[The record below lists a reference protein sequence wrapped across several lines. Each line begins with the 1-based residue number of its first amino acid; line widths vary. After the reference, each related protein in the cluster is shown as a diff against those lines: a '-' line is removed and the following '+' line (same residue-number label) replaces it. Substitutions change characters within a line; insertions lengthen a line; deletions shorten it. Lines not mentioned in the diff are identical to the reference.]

1 MTQRRPITY
10 NPEERKETIRLV
22 KQAKS
27 GDQDAM
33 ARLIEQSEQMVYI
46 NCLRLLK
53 DPEEARDMAQEVFL
67 TVFLKLD
74 TLKKPEAFFEWV
86 KIITVNKCR
95 NKLKENNPYFFL
107 EDMNGPAQSLYE
119 EKDEGDP
126 YARFEDRRD
135 QISPD
140 KYLDKKEVQDLVIHL
155 IDDLPDAQRMVLILF
170 YYDDYSIR
178 EIARI
183 MEISEG
189 TVKSRLAYGRLAL
202 KKALEKEKKKGNIL
216 FGRTPVTFLA
226 YIAHFLKKSLSDNQ
240 DELSALKGTVS
251 AAAGASASSTGTAA
265 TGAATTSAGGSVISA
280 ADSLAVQSANAFISG
295 GLSLKGLS
303 LTALW
308 TTAWGKAVVTTVA
321 GAVLIGSVAGGIS
334 IAAKAREPEPVLVEV
349 QGTIQ
354 ETRESSTE
362 ENSIEEEV
370 SDSMREAQEEP
381 VQEERAQAV
390 PENTTETSSDQ
401 SEENT
406 ETLTAETEASTEEP
420 VTTAVVTE
428 QSEAYE
434 EIVETTESAESTIM
448 IDSTPETTESSTEPE
463 QQASEQS
470 EAEKQ
475 SSVAEESS
483 TLTEEELLA
492 ELEETLE
499 REQANL
505 IGTQAN
511 YDNALEDYEDTLAW
525 VENDLSEGRKICERE
540 RNSWKVSYES
550 MVAYNEQE
558 GIDYYSEEEIAEAL
572 SYYQKWQGLYDFM
585 ISATAEDAK
594 NQIFPEDFDNLN
606 VSGAILAEKAENL
619 AVWQTLLDEN
629 KIRLEEAQAAL
640 DAAKQ

>member
-1 MTQRRPITY
+1 
-10 NPEERKETIRLV
+10 
-22 KQAKS
+22 
-27 GDQDAM
+27 M

-67 TVFLKLD
+67 TVFVKLD

-95 NKLKENNPYFFL
+95 NKLKKSNPYFLL

-140 KYLDKKEVQDLVIHL
+140 KYLDKKEVQDLVIRL

-202 KKALEKEKKKGNIL
+202 KKSLEKEKKKGNIL
-216 FGRTPVTFLA
+216 YGRTPVSLLA
-226 YIAHFLKKSLSDNQ
+226 YIAHFLKKSFSDHQ
-240 DELSALKGTVS
+240 DEISAMKGTAS

-265 TGAATTSAGGSVISA
+265 ASAAAHAASTGTAGSSLISA
-280 ADSLAVQSANAFISG
+280 VDTLAVESANAFISG

-308 TTAWGKAVVTTVA
+308 ATAWGKAVVTTVA
-321 GAVLIGSVAGGIS
+321 GAVLIGSVAGGTS
-334 IAAKAREPEPVLVEV
+334 LAAKARGPEPVPVEV

-354 ETRESSTE
+354 EARESSAE
-362 ENSIEEEV
+362 ENSVLEEESV
-370 SDSMREAQEEP
+370 LEEPTQENSIQEESAQEESS
-381 VQEERAQAV
+381 QQERAQTV
-390 PENTTETSSDQ
+390 PENTAENSTNQTTEYI
-401 SEENT
+401 
-406 ETLTAETEASTEEP
+406 ETVTAETEAPSEEAE
-420 VTTAVVTE
+420 TATVMTE

-434 EIVETTESAESTIM
+434 GIVETTESTEPAATAEST
-448 IDSTPETTESSTEPE
+448 PEVTETSVEPE
-463 QQASEQS
+463 EQS
-470 EAEKQ
+470 SAM
-475 SSVAEESS
+475 EESS
-483 TLTEEELLA
+483 VSVNEEQIA
-492 ELEETLE
+492 ELEENLE
-499 REQANL
+499 WEKNNL
-505 IGTQAN
+505 INIQGN
-511 YDNALEDYEDTLAW
+511 YDNAIQGYESALAFAE
-525 VENDLSEGRKICERE
+525 ENLSEGRKICERE
-540 RNSWKVSYES
+540 RDFWKEEYENQ
-550 MVAYNEQE
+550 VAFNEQE
-558 GIDYYSEEEIAEAL
+558 GSDYFSEEEIAY
-572 SYYQKWQGLYDFM
+572 SFSWYQKWQGLYD
-585 ISATAEDAK
+585 IVIPATVEDAK
-594 NQIFPEDFDNLN
+594 NQIFPEEFENINVAGKNL
-606 VSGAILAEKAENL
+606 VEKEEELAL
-619 AVWQTLLDEN
+619 WQTLWDEQEARVN
-629 KIRLEEAQAAL
+629 EAQAAL